1 MSGIS
6 LKTNC

>member
-6 LKTNC
+6 LKPWC